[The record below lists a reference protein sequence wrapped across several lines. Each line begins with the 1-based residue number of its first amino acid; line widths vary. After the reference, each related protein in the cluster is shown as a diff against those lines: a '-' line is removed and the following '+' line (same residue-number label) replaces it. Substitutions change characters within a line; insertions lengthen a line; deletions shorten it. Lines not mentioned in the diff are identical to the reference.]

1 MWRLVVCAVASLW
14 ECAYASPTLEQPR
27 GSISVA
33 YGDGVRATVTC
44 PESDSCSLELFH
56 HGRKFEIPAAALD
69 GLVILPNALALL
81 DYTASGRSVV
91 QVEVG
96 CADYATTPPAY
107 ICIGQLTFE
116 GSELKEVLV
125 IKRTLVDTRDAEPF
139 RTDS

>member
-1 MWRLVVCAVASLW
+1 MWRLIVCAVAALS

-27 GSISVA
+27 SSISVS
-33 YGDGVRATVTC
+33 YGDGARATVR
-44 PESDSCSLELFH
+44 SLKIDRCSLELAH
-56 HGRKFEIPAAALD
+56 HGRKFKIPAAALD

-96 CADYATTPPAY
+96 CADYATEPPAF

-139 RTDS
+139 RIDP

>member
-14 ECAYASPTLEQPR
+14 ECACASPTLERPR
-27 GSISVA
+27 SSISVS
-33 YGDGVRATVTC
+33 YRDGAWATVTC
-44 PESDSCSLELFH
+44 LKIDRCSLELAH
-56 HGRKFEIPAAALD
+56 HGRRFEVPADALD

-96 CADYATTPPAY
+96 CADYAAEPPAY

-116 GSELKEVLV
+116 DAELEEVLV
-125 IKRTLVDTRDAEPF
+125 IKRTLVDMRDAKPF
-139 RTDS
+139 RIDS